1 MMTSMNQG
9 ASSPMGARAAS
20 DLSMT
25 IAPDL
30 VTETLA
36 QFNPD
41 ARVTVHYV
49 GTEKTP
55 VIVIDDLL
63 AYPEAMVE
71 LACQPI
77 EFVENRQDFYP
88 GKRKTAPHAYSEQL
102 KRQYA
107 DLIRSHYQI
116 EPTTQPNCLLSAF
129 SLTMTQP
136 QYLRPI
142 QMLPHFD
149 SPLSEQFA
157 VVHYL
162 FRGPQGGTSLYR
174 HRKTG
179 FETVTH
185 SRIAQYGKTLK
196 QQAYG
201 MHLHQSPAY
210 TNGSGP
216 LFEQIHTVEAKFNR
230 AVLYPSNCLHSADI
244 SSTAKLP
251 DDPRTGRLTLN
262 TFLLFQHENT

>member
-1 MMTSMNQG
+1 MIANMNENLTSAVG
-9 ASSPMGARAAS
+9 AKPAS
-20 DLSMT
+20 DVSIHIT
-25 IAPDL
+25 PDL
-30 VTETLA
+30 ITETLA

-41 ARVTVHYV
+41 ASVTVHYV
-49 GTEKTP
+49 GAEKTP
-55 VIVIDDLL
+55 VIIIDDLL

-71 LACQPI
+71 LACQPA
-77 EFVENRQDFYP
+77 EFVENSQDFYP
-88 GKRKTAPHAYSEQL
+88 GKRKTAPHAYSEHL

-116 EPTTQPNCLLSAF
+116 EPTSQPNCLLSAF
-129 SLTMTQP
+129 SLTMTKP

-174 HRKTG
+174 HRETG
-179 FETVTH
+179 FESITH
-185 SRIAQYGKTLK
+185 PRLSQYGQRLK

-201 MHLHQSPAY
+201 MHLHHAPAY

-216 LFEQIHTVEAKFNR
+216 LFERIHSIEAKFNR
-230 AVLYPSNCLHSADI
+230 AVIYPSNCLHSADI
-244 SSTAKLP
+244 SSTAELP

-262 TFLLFQHENT
+262 NFILFQ